1 MTTTIMKE
9 EIDNK
14 IKELYDL
21 MSQYDL
27 FIADTYNNIHY
38 RDMKYLRVYDALN
51 LFIN

>member
-1 MTTTIMKE
+1 MKE

-27 FIADTYNNIHY
+27 YITDPYNNIY
-38 RDMKYLRVYDALN
+38 DGEMKYVRVYDALD